1 MYLIPLALPIVFVV
15 LNLVI
20 IHGPYPVLSLSA
32 SAQQSLNSYRDL
44 YGIQNN
50 LFLNLSDAL
59 QKIPRVDVLFIALA
73 AGPIFIFF
81 KLRGFVMLI
90 GKLKSNSQYVAIL
103 VSVIL
108 LLLIWSYFDLG
119 FQTSQIRHLAYFA
132 PLLSVIIAMGM
143 SRKGV
148 PYKLYYYGVIAYSF
162 FYFLSNSVQAWFY
175 SNKFAGFWIEPYN
188 DPILGLSD
196 IVILVAFM
204 SPLIILELRE
214 NKIRQLFMK
223 DELRKVQTFVVI
235 PLVLMLGFQLYA
247 LYSSQISFGSLEEIN
262 KTPPGGWENNVF
274 DVVNYLNQ
282 TENGNIL
289 SVRAPAISFFT
300 NRTNFDLY
308 SPHTFATIFPLLQIE
323 NSTLFKQKI
332 SEMNIRYFVIPNENS
347 QLYSAVQY
355 LAKDSKLLQ
364 TLADD
369 DFVHISLKSFD
380 IYKFDKS
387 GGVNLLNNSYS
398 WIPVN
403 DAKISTNNSALNIAV
418 QTNNTNIIYN
428 RGILQTQI
436 NFSKPP
442 VLLLLNYASQSHNGQ
457 ATFYTEIS
465 DVVSDKFLWGS
476 LLDNTEGKFETK
488 TFLLPDTILNKQV
501 KIKLYII
508 TIGPGDHML
517 IVKKLR
523 VTHT

>member
-1 MYLIPLALPIVFVV
+1 
-15 LNLVI
+15 
-20 IHGPYPVLSLSA
+20 
-32 SAQQSLNSYRDL
+32 
-44 YGIQNN
+44 
-50 LFLNLSDAL
+50 
-59 QKIPRVDVLFIALA
+59 
-73 AGPIFIFF
+73 
-81 KLRGFVMLI
+81 
-90 GKLKSNSQYVAIL
+90 
-103 VSVIL
+103 
-108 LLLIWSYFDLG
+108 
-119 FQTSQIRHLAYFA
+119 
-132 PLLSVIIAMGM
+132 
-143 SRKGV
+143 
-148 PYKLYYYGVIAYSF
+148 
-162 FYFLSNSVQAWFY
+162 
-175 SNKFAGFWIEPYN
+175 
-188 DPILGLSD
+188 
-196 IVILVAFM
+196 
-204 SPLIILELRE
+204 
-214 NKIRQLFMK
+214 MK

-347 QLYSAVQY
+347 QLYSAVQN